1 MSNDD
6 GSDEDDTDD
15 EDGGLGSLPHNGT
28 ATSKAAAKI
37 AAKTQDQARLEIM
50 QHLVAVEPD
59 GATPDATQV
68 RYGRF
73 SSSFSARFG
82 DLARDGL
89 ARDTGETRPTRT
101 GSPAAVWRPTQ
112 AGLDAIASGT
122 YTGEQVNKEKRVPHV
137 QVLREAIGRL
147 ARGWSACTTDPDHL
161 KVIAELERL
170 ANPSHRKYG
179 PQEETT

>member
-82 DLARDGL
+82 VLARDGL

-101 GSPAAVWRPTQ
+101 GSPAAVSRPARIRASRSTKRS
-112 AGLDAIASGT
+112 ASRTSRSCAKRLDVSHVDG
-122 YTGEQVNKEKRVPHV
+122 PHV
-137 QVLREAIGRL
+137 LRTQITSR
-147 ARGWSACTTDPDHL
+147 
-161 KVIAELERL
+161 
-170 ANPSHRKYG
+170 
-179 PQEETT
+179 